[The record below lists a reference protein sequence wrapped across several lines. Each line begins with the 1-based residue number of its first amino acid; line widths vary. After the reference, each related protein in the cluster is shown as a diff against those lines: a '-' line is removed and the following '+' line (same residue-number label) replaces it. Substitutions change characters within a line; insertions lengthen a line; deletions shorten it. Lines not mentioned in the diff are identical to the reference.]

1 MDCWLRPWRSTW
13 CGQPSAEAVP
23 FRAFRVRLLPNLSN
37 ECIPS
42 VVCGHTAEG
51 IRFCGLRL
59 VARQMGRGAESG
71 SVHDDFDGQFAFAP
85 AEEGVEQAQAG
96 EVPQGLGRESGVGR
110 EHAGR

>member
-13 CGQPSAEAVP
+13 CGQPSAEAAP
-23 FRAFRVRLLPNLSN
+23 FRAFRVRLLPNRSN

-42 VVCGHTAEG
+42 VVCGYTAEG
-51 IRFCGLRL
+51 MLFCMPRF

-71 SVHDDFDGQFAFAP
+71 SVHDGSDGQFALAP

-96 EVPQGLGRESGVGR
+96 EVAQGLGGECGVGR